1 MVKGNNTIDAFFALL
16 RAGLWEKDTCLSTYS
31 EINFKKV
38 YNLAME
44 QSVVGLIAA
53 GLEHIQDVKV
63 PQEMD
68 LKFVG
73 STLQLERR
81 NTAMNVFVAQL
92 IENFRD
98 KGIYALLVKG
108 QGIAECYERPQWR
121 AGGDIDLFLSDNY
134 YEAAKSVVL
143 PLASSIE
150 KEGIATK
157 HLGMIINDFNV
168 ELHGTLKCGLSIRV
182 DRGLR
187 CINNAILYEGKVRS
201 WINGKTQVFLPSADE
216 DAVYVFTHILGHFY
230 KGGIGLRQLC
240 DWCRLLWTNKK
251 SINHGLLESRIR
263 NMGLMSEWKAFGAF
277 AVGYLGMPADA
288 MPFYS
293 SAKSWI
299 KKADMICSFI
309 MKVGNFGHN
318 RDMSFYHS
326 GSYYMQKIKSFGRRC
341 GDMYRHFMIF
351 PFDTLRFIPSIVFNG
366 LRSAIRGE

>member
-1 MVKGNNTIDAFFALL
+1 MKRNNTINAFFALL
-16 RAGLWEKDTCLSTYS
+16 RAGLWEEDTCLSSYG
-31 EINFKKV
+31 EIEYIKV
-38 YNLAME
+38 YSLAEE

-53 GLEHIQDVKV
+53 GLEHIQDITV
-63 PQEMD
+63 PKEMV

-73 STLQLERR
+73 STLQLEQR
-81 NTAMNVFVAQL
+81 NAAMNVFVARL
-92 IENFRD
+92 IEDLREKD
-98 KGIYALLVKG
+98 VYALLVKG

-121 AGGDIDLFLSDNY
+121 ASGDVDLFLSDDNY
-134 YEAAKSVVL
+134 KVAKSVLL
-143 PLASSIE
+143 PLASSVE
-150 KEGIATK
+150 KEGISTK
-157 HLGMIINDFNV
+157 HLGMIIKGFNV
-168 ELHGTLKCGLSIRV
+168 ELHGTLNCGLSIRV

-187 CINNAILYEGKVRS
+187 GIKNAILHDGNVRS
-201 WINGKTQVFLPSADE
+201 WMNGKTKVFLPSADE

-230 KGGIGLRQLC
+230 KGGIGLRQIC
-240 DWCRLLWTNKK
+240 DWCRLLWINKE

-263 NMGLMSEWKAFGAF
+263 NMGLMNEWKAFGAF

-293 SAKSWI
+293 SANSLK
-299 KKADMICSFI
+299 KKADRICSFI

-326 GSYYMQKIKSFGRRC
+326 GSYLMQKIKAFGRRC

-351 PFDTLRFIPSIVFNG
+351 PFDTVRFIPSIVFNG